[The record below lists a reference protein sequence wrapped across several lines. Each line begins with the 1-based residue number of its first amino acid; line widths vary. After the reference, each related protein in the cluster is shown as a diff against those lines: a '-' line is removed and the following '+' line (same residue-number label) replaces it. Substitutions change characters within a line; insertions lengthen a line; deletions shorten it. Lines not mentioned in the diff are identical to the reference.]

1 MKKFFSF
8 AAFALMLAATT
19 FTLTACGDDDDAP
32 GVSGTPSPTISDAV
46 GNKYQLYSA
55 PYGVWFEYND
65 EGKLTSFSDG
75 DVTWTVKGNTFI
87 LEAKDELEDSQD
99 EPESYHVELS
109 LNGAGLISYATC
121 IWNYYKVSDPSNYE
135 KGSSTF
141 EFSYNGSNQCI
152 ASKQTFSNEG
162 SDDYVESYKESG
174 TETMTYSWE
183 NGNLIKAVQNWQ
195 EDWQEV
201 EEGERSSGREYERS
215 TYEFTYSNTRNP
227 LLQMPYAL
235 ADILP
240 VEDKICFDALSLLGL
255 FGVGPAYLPSK
266 RTKTWEEWEQGDTEH
281 YTGGPY
287 SNTFSYVLN
296 DNGTIYRDNYG
307 SYSYSALEASKI
319 AAKVSQA
326 GKAFR
331 AKARNHYRRHKA
343 HTTK

>member
-1 MKKFFSF
+1 MKKFISF

-46 GNKYQLYSA
+46 GNKFQLYSA
-55 PYGVWFEYND
+55 PHGIWFEYDDN
-65 EGKLTSFSDG
+65 GKLTSFSDG
-75 DVTWTVKGNTFI
+75 DETWTVKGNTFI
-87 LEAKDELEDSQD
+87 LEASQD
-99 EPESYHVELS
+99 ETESYHMELS
-109 LNGAGLISYATC
+109 LNGSGLISYATC
-121 IWNYYKVSDPSNYE
+121 VWSDYADSDPSSYE

-141 EFSYNGSNQCI
+141 EFTYNGSKQCI
-152 ASKQTFSNEG
+152 ASKQTYSCEG
-162 SDDYVESYKESG
+162 SDDEVESAKWSG
-174 TETMTYSWE
+174 TETMSYSWE
-183 NGNLIKAVQNWQ
+183 NGNMVKAVLNAQQ
-195 EDWQEV
+195 DWQEI
-201 EEGERSSGREYERS
+201 EDGKRSSGRDYERS
-215 TYEFTYSNTRNP
+215 TYEFTYSDTRNP

-240 VEDKICFDALSLLGL
+240 LDDKMAFDALSMLGL

-266 RTKTWEEWEQGDTEH
+266 RTNTYEEWEQGDNEH

>member
-75 DVTWTVKGNTFI
+75 DETWTVKGNTFI
-87 LEAKDELEDSQD
+87 LEASQD
-99 EPESYHVELS
+99 ETESYHMELS
-109 LNGAGLISYATC
+109 LNGSGLISYATC
-121 IWNYYKVSDPSNYE
+121 VWSDYADSDPSNYE
-135 KGSSTF
+135 KESSTF
-141 EFSYNGSNQCI
+141 EFSYNGSKQCV
-152 ASKQTFSNEG
+152 ASKETFQYEGADSQT
-162 SDDYVESYKESG
+162 ESYKGSG
-174 TETMTYSWE
+174 TETTSFSWD
-183 NGNLIKAVQNWQ
+183 NGNMVKAVNNWQ
-195 EDWQEV
+195 VDYQEV
-201 EEGERSSGREYERS
+201 EEGERSSGRNYERC
-215 TYEFTYSNTRNP
+215 TYEFTYSDTRNP
-227 LLQMPYAL
+227 LLQMPRAI
-235 ADILP
+235 AEVLP
-240 VEDKICFDALSLLGL
+240 GLDEGAFDALSLLGL

-266 RTKTWEEWEQGDTEH
+266 RTDTYEEWEQGDTEH

-287 SNTFSYVLN
+287 SNTLSYVLN